1 MLVSKHLDQVDQI
14 GVFYLLRSEDVPLVQ
29 LLHRSRPVDNNNM
42 ILNCSLYIQ
51 STEHKGWSLYGLRPR
66 FTRRLCK
73 EYLTLNITVI
83 IESA

>member
-14 GVFYLLRSEDVPLVQ
+14 GVFYLLGSEDVPLVQ

-42 ILNCSLYIQ
+42 MLNCSLYIQ
-51 STEHKGWSLYGLRPR
+51 STEHKGWSLYGPR

-73 EYLTLNITVI
+73 EYLTLTITVI
-83 IESA
+83 INSSA